1 MQAGMPCLPQHGFQL
16 ERKSKMTKVTNT
28 DVNRQ
33 KARFKGALQETKFDW
48 LPSPQAVIKKLARK
62 RDAFFREAKERAG
75 YKRTP
80 KKAIEEARKTVKHLV
95 CAVRHAQEHPDD
107 NIRRAAKKRLK
118 STTHPGVSFE
128 ELSQRAS
135 KLHGDIRKAGER
147 RANGKREAEAQSID
161 LGPRYR
167 LVELTSKR
175 KLRSAGKALGNCLR
189 GGEFLAGYWK
199 EVREGTTELWV
210 LQRKTGDGDWKPHGL
225 LKVDTTGPREIVE
238 CERSRNRLLKLKR
251 KVAKAILRKLR
262 ASGDDVETFTRVG
275 AFTAFRGGRPEV
287 EPLQVGQRQVWIW
300 RYPEEIILKV
310 RRSGGKPTW
319 MRLYRWDDI
328 WLGDGE
334 ALGILADLLLAYPPT
349 PEKGLPAPKA

>member
-1 MQAGMPCLPQHGFQL
+1 MSKRDEKREMDRFQ
-16 ERKSKMTKVTNT
+16 EAS
-28 DVNRQ
+28 Q
-33 KARFKGALQETKFDW
+33 KADLDW
-48 LPSPQAVIKKLARK
+48 LSTPAVIEKFTHK
-62 RDAFFREAKERAG
+62 RDAFYREAKEQAG
-75 YKRTP
+75 YQRTP

-107 NIRRAAKKRLK
+107 NIRRAAKKLLK
-118 STTHPGVSFE
+118 STTHPGVSFK

-135 KLHGDIRKAGER
+135 KLHGDLRKAGER
-147 RANGKREAEAQSID
+147 RANEEREAEAQSID

-175 KLRSAGKALGNCLR
+175 KLRSAGKALGNCLS

-199 EVREGTTELWV
+199 EVKEGAAALWV
-210 LQRKTGDGDWKPHGL
+210 LQRKTRDGSWKPHGL
-225 LKVDTTGPREIVE
+225 LKIDTTGSHEIVE
-238 CERSRNRLLKLKR
+238 CKGPGNRLLKLKR
-251 KVAKAILRKLR
+251 KVAKAVLRALD

-275 AFTAFRGGRPEV
+275 AFTVFGDSRPEV
-287 EPLQVGQRQVWIW
+287 EPLQVGQRQVWLW

-310 RRSGGKPTW
+310 RRSSGKPTW

-334 ALGILADLLLAYPPT
+334 ALGILADLLLAYPPA

>member
-1 MQAGMPCLPQHGFQL
+1 MSKRDEKREMDRFQ
-16 ERKSKMTKVTNT
+16 EAS
-28 DVNRQ
+28 Q
-33 KARFKGALQETKFDW
+33 KADLDW
-48 LPSPQAVIKKLARK
+48 LSTPAVIEKFTHK
-62 RDAFFREAKERAG
+62 RDAFYREAKEQAG
-75 YKRTP
+75 YQRTP

-107 NIRRAAKKRLK
+107 NIRRAAKKLLK
-118 STTHPGVSFE
+118 STTHPGVSFK

-135 KLHGDIRKAGER
+135 KLHGDLRKAGER
-147 RANGKREAEAQSID
+147 RANEEREAEAQSID

-175 KLRSAGKALGNCLR
+175 KLRSAGKALGNCLS

-199 EVREGTTELWV
+199 EVKEGAAALWV
-210 LQRKTGDGDWKPHGL
+210 LQRKTRDGSWKPHGL
-225 LKVDTTGPREIVE
+225 LKIDTTGSREIVE
-238 CERSRNRLLKLKR
+238 CKGPGNRLLKLKR
-251 KVAKAILRKLR
+251 KVVKAVLRALD

-275 AFTAFRGGRPEV
+275 AFTVFGDSRPEV
-287 EPLQVGQRQVWIW
+287 EPLQVGQRQVWLW

-310 RRSGGKPTW
+310 RRSSGKPTW

-334 ALGILADLLLAYPPT
+334 ALGILADLLLAYPPA

>member
-1 MQAGMPCLPQHGFQL
+1 MSTKRDVKRQMDRLPRSL
-16 ERKSKMTKVTNT
+16 RK
-28 DVNRQ
+28 
-33 KARFKGALQETKFDW
+33 AKFDW
-48 LPSPQAVIKKLARK
+48 LSPRAASRSLDAKLDAFYAEARK
-62 RDAFFREAKERAG
+62 QAG
-75 YKRTP
+75 YQRTP
-80 KKAIEEARKTVKHLV
+80 KKAIGVAHKTIKHLV
-95 CAVRHAQEHPDD
+95 CAVRHAQEHPDG
-107 NIRRAAKKRLK
+107 NIKRAAKKLLK

-135 KLHGDIRKAGER
+135 KLHGDLRKAGER
-147 RANGKREAEAQSID
+147 RTNEEREAEAQSID

-175 KLRSAGKALGNCLR
+175 KLRSAGKTLGNCLS

-199 EVREGTTELWV
+199 EVKEGAAEFWV

-251 KVAKAILRKLR
+251 KVAKAVLRALD

-275 AFTAFRGGRPEV
+275 AFTVFGDSRPEV
-287 EPLQVGQRQVWIW
+287 EPLQVGQRQVWLW

-310 RRSGGKPTW
+310 RRSSGKPTW
-319 MRLYRWDDI
+319 MRLYRWNDI
-328 WLGDGE
+328 WRGDGK
-334 ALGILADLLLAYPPT
+334 ALGILADLLLAYPPA

>member
-1 MQAGMPCLPQHGFQL
+1 
-16 ERKSKMTKVTNT
+16 MTKVTNT

-33 KARFKGALQETKFDW
+33 MARFERALQKADLGW
-48 LPSPQAVIKKLARK
+48 LSTPAVIEKFTHKL
-62 RDAFFREAKERAG
+62 DDFLREAKEQAG
-75 YKRTP
+75 YQRTP
-80 KKAIEEARKTVKHLV
+80 KKAIEEAHKTVKHFV
-95 CAVRHAQEHPDD
+95 CAVRHVQEHPDG
-107 NIRRAAKKRLK
+107 NIKRAAKKLLK
-118 STTHPGVSFE
+118 STMHPGVSFK

-135 KLHGDIRKAGER
+135 KLHGDLQKAGER
-147 RANGKREAEAQSID
+147 RANEEREEAALSID

-175 KLRSAGKALGNCLR
+175 KLRSAGKALGNCLS

-199 EVREGTTELWV
+199 EVKEGAAEFWV

-225 LKVDTTGPREIVE
+225 LRVDTTDPRNIVE

-251 KVAKAILRKLR
+251 KVAKAVLRALD

-275 AFTAFRGGRPEV
+275 AFTVFGDSRPEV

-310 RRSGGKPTW
+310 RRPRGKPTW
-319 MRLYRWDDI
+319 MRLYRRNDT
-328 WLGDGE
+328 WLGDDEE
-334 ALGILADLLLAYPPT
+334 AIDILADLLLAYPPA
-349 PEKGLPAPKA
+349 PEKGLLAPKA